1 MRIVHVLLGV
11 VWRLWLRNAEAKLG
25 LTSAGVAF
33 FGFLAIFPA
42 IAALIAVW
50 GFASDPQVIYNQMA
64 ALKDLLPLQSYDLF
78 ESQVRALV
86 AANGRDLGWTTVVS
100 TLFAMWSARAGAGAL
115 IQGLDEAYGHVHRD
129 GIWHILQAVM
139 LTMVLMT
146 VALASILA
154 GVIVPLALAIVPLG
168 ETAATW
174 LERANEALGLS
185 VVIIGIWF
193 AYRFGPNHPENV
205 RPLIWPG
212 LLLAGVLWI
221 VTSRAFMFYLARFSS
236 YNHIYGGIG
245 AVVVLLMWFWL
256 SVYSVLLGA
265 ALNAVLR
272 PENDPPGPGAAA
284 Q

>member
-139 LTMVLMT
+139 LTMVL
-146 VALASILA
+146 
-154 GVIVPLALAIVPLG
+154 
-168 ETAATW
+168 TAAAWKSFT
-174 LERANEALGLS
+174 RASNGLS
-185 VVIIGIWF
+185 P
-193 AYRFGPNHPENV
+193 ATTL
-205 RPLIWPG
+205 LIQPG
-212 LLLAGVLWI
+212 ESW
-221 VTSRAFMFYLARFSS
+221 AFSL
-236 YNHIYGGIG
+236 
-245 AVVVLLMWFWL
+245 
-256 SVYSVLLGA
+256 
-265 ALNAVLR
+265 
-272 PENDPPGPGAAA
+272 PGPPDHLLTGKATELVAKPNCPPKL
-284 Q
+284 

>member
-1 MRIVHVLLGV
+1 MRIFHVVLGV

-42 IAALIAVW
+42 LAAVIAVW
-50 GFASDPQVIYNQMA
+50 GFASDPEVIYSQMA
-64 ALKDLLPLQSYDLF
+64 ALKELLPSESYDLL
-78 ESQVRALV
+78 ETQVRSLV
-86 AANGRDLGWTTVVS
+86 AANGRNIGWTTIVS

-115 IQGLDEAYGHVHRD
+115 IQGLDEAYGHVHRE
-129 GIWHILQAVM
+129 GIWHILQAIM

-146 VALASILA
+146 VALASIVA
-154 GVIVPLALAIVPLG
+154 AVIVPLVLAILPLG
-168 ETAATW
+168 QDAATW
-174 LERANEALGLS
+174 LERVNEMLGVS
-185 VVIIGIWF
+185 VVIVGMWF

-221 VTSRAFMFYLARFSS
+221 VTSRGFMFYLARFAT

-272 PENDPPGPGAAA
+272 PEDDAPVPRPAG